1 MSSEVIE
8 TTQQPTAAG
17 VQEGTTPSSDAPG
30 MHDQHNQDDA
40 LAEQSDQGE
49 GQHELDAEGEDAEVE
64 REWNG
69 KKYLIPK
76 AVAEVADRI
85 EELEQRRKS
94 MEGDYTRKTQEAA
107 EVARATQAQI
117 AKAQQELQLQA
128 QVQRENL
135 AMYAR
140 AQAMDEQIAQYR
152 QANWQQ
158 LAQADPAAA
167 QQAWIAFEALKDQRA
182 QLGNEIGQR
191 ETQAR
196 QRFQQEQAQ
205 TQARTVET
213 VRSIVSGWSKEDREA
228 VNEVGAK
235 VYGVTQEHF
244 GFFAGNPGLLPILRD
259 AVRWQQAQK
268 RAAAAGKPPPAAPV
282 APTRTVSAGGNERA
296 GKSLD
301 DRTSTDEWMR
311 QRNEQLSRRRR

>member
-1 MSSEVIE
+1 MSEEIGTNPVA
-8 TTQQPTAAG
+8 QAAG
-17 VQEGTTPSSDAPG
+17 VPADTNPSSDAPG
-30 MHDQHNQDDA
+30 VPGDDA
-40 LAEQSDQGE
+40 EDQAQAEQSDPGDESQQTE
-49 GQHELDAEGEDAEVE
+49 AEGAEPDVEVE
-64 REWNG
+64 RGG
-69 KKYLIPK
+69 KKYRIPK
-76 AVAEVADRI
+76 ALES
-85 EELEQRRKS
+85 ELLMQA
-94 MEGDYTRKTQEAA
+94 DYTRKTQEHA
-107 EVARATQAQI
+107 EAVRAHQAQV
-117 AKAQQELQLQA
+117 AQVQQELQLQA
-128 QVQRENL
+128 RVQSENI

-196 QRFQQEQAQ
+196 QRVQQEQAQ
-205 TQARTVET
+205 AQARTVET

-268 RAAAAGKPPPAAPV
+268 RAAAAGKPAPAAPV
-282 APTRTVSAGGNERA
+282 VPTKTVSSGGNERA
-296 GKSLD
+296 GRSLD